1 MHFAPW
7 LATALVL
14 TANPSLSQ
22 PIETVPPAIDGTTTT
37 DEVAIG
43 NRGDRMTVDVSV
55 GEKGPYRFLVDTGS
69 ERTVISRQLAERLSL
84 AGGRNTVLHSVLG
97 ANSVATV
104 DIPRLQVSNSVISV
118 IDAPALEASNI
129 GADGL
134 LGLDGLRSKRV
145 IFDFKN
151 QTMSIT
157 PGRQRVERAEPSDG
171 ETIVVRAKSRQ
182 GRLIFTQ
189 ARVDGQDVAVIIDT
203 GSQFTVG
210 NLALKAALMKRHLWT
225 YPERLTIESVTGEKL
240 VADVSVLGRLDVDA
254 VHLDKLPVAFADA
267 HIFKKLNLHKKPALL
282 LGMNAMRAFDKIS
295 IDFAAKK
302 VRFVLPQTGMR
313 DDVRMASA
321 GSL

>member
-1 MHFAPW
+1 MQFAPL
-7 LATALVL
+7 LATALIL
-14 TANPSLSQ
+14 SANPSLSQ
-22 PIETVPPAIDGTTTT
+22 PIDGVAPAVDGTTTT

-43 NRGDRMTVDVSV
+43 NKGDRMTVDVSV

-84 AGGRNTVLHSVLG
+84 VGGRKTVLHSVLG

-104 DIPRLQVSNSVISV
+104 VIPRLQVSNSVISV
-118 IDAPALEASNI
+118 VDAPALDATNI

-145 IFDFKN
+145 LFDFKN

-157 PGRQRVERAEPSDG
+157 PARQRAERLDG

-182 GRLIFTQ
+182 GRLVFTQ

-210 NLALKAALMKRHLWT
+210 NLALRSALMKRHLWT
-225 YPERLTIESVTGEKL
+225 FPEKLTIETVTGEKL
-240 VADVSVLGRLDVDA
+240 VSEVSVLNRLDVDA

-295 IDFAAKK
+295 IDFAARK
-302 VRFVLPQTGMR
+302 VRFVLPATSMR
-313 DDVRMASA
+313 EDVRMASA